1 MSVRFA
7 VSSVKEDEDGIT
19 NEPASASSPSEAS
32 GPTLSPTSPPPRIEI
47 VEYGREPHTYND
59 KGRTPAQLQQVVSD
73 KCNGESS
80 IRVRRLTNHA
90 YPGVSD
96 FPTNTFQVV

>member
-32 GPTLSPTSPPPRIEI
+32 GPLSPVSPPPRIEI
-47 VEYGREPHTYND
+47 VEYGREPHTYQKD
-59 KGRTPAQLQQVVSD
+59 QQVYRRIH
-73 KCNGESS
+73 SS
-80 IRVRRLTNHA
+80 LR
-90 YPGVSD
+90 
-96 FPTNTFQVV
+96 PTRFTQACPTC